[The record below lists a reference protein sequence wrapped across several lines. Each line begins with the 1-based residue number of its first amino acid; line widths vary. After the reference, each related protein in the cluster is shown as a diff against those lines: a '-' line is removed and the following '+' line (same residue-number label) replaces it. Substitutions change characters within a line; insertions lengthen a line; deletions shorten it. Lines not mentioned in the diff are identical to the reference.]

1 MDIAKTYWLLNDK
14 INQPKVDY
22 YQYSNKTPYQKGLE
36 ALDYFRYYGGKPLNI
51 EKTYYSRLL
60 MPIFDDLDLFQLQ
73 ITKLFL
79 EFKENQANF
88 HQDEAV
94 KDLKN
99 LNKTIPIIVKE
110 IIKNNKNH
118 IKSIKE
124 ELKITKNGIKED
136 IRQTFHNQIIF
147 LPFVQFMQKRELK
160 DQDLMKNL
168 KLKFQMNS
176 NKVRN
181 LRENLLVQ
189 ENLIEKMEAKKEVER
204 FNDYL
209 INFKKDL
216 QSRAR
221 IMKIE
226 RTKMKINDIQMNL
239 EKEILKQPES
249 MKIRRKV
256 VNIGI
261 YKYDENKITYNKS
274 ESKSNRSK
282 EKSSKISIKSK
293 EKSSKKS
300 KKSKEKSS
308 TKSKKY
314 KKTVSKSTKNK
325 KYISDIKDKDKNIS
339 DSEEDKS
346 ESNTNSDNNND

>member
-73 ITKLFL
+73 ITKIFL

-88 HQDEAV
+88 NQDEAV

-118 IKSIKE
+118 IKSIRE

-136 IRQTFHNQIIF
+136 IRQTLHNQTIF

-160 DQDLMKNL
+160 DQELMKNI

-216 QSRAR
+216 ESRAR

-239 EKEILKQPES
+239 EKEMLKQPEA

-256 VNIGI
+256 VPIGI
-261 YKYDENKITYNKS
+261 YKYDEHKITYNKS
-274 ESKSNRSK
+274 ENKTNKSK
-282 EKSSKISIKSK
+282 EKSSIKSIKSK
-293 EKSSKKS
+293 EKSSIKS
-300 KKSKEKSS
+300 KKS
-308 TKSKKY
+308 

-325 KYISDIKDKDKNIS
+325 KEISDNKDKEENNNS
-339 DSEEDKS
+339 DSEENKS
-346 ESNTNSDNNND
+346 ESNSNSDNNDD

>member
-1 MDIAKTYWLLNDK
+1 MDIAKTYWLLNHK
-14 INQPKVDY
+14 INQPKVEY

-36 ALDYFRYYGGKPLNI
+36 ALDYFRYYGGKPLDI
-51 EKTYYSRLL
+51 EKTYYNRLL

-79 EFKENQANF
+79 EFKEFQANF
-88 HQDEAV
+88 RQDEAV

-99 LNKTIPIIVKE
+99 LNKTIPLIVKE

-136 IRQTFHNQIIF
+136 IRQTINSQTVF

-160 DQDLMKNL
+160 AQELMKNI
-168 KLKFQMNS
+168 KFKFQMNS

-216 QSRAR
+216 ESRAR

-239 EKEILKQPES
+239 EKEMLKQPE
-249 MKIRRKV
+249 MIKIRRKV
-256 VNIGI
+256 VCLGM
-261 YKYDENKITYNKS
+261 YKYDEFKIVYNKS
-274 ESKSNRSK
+274 DNKSSESE
-282 EKSSKISIKSK
+282 EKSSNKSIEKSSNKIIEKSSIKSK
-293 EKSSKKS
+293 K
-300 KKSKEKSS
+300 
-308 TKSKKY
+308 T
-314 KKTVSKSTKNK
+314 KKTISKSNK
-325 KYISDIKDKDKNIS
+325 SRKMI
-339 DSEEDKS
+339 
-346 ESNTNSDNNND
+346 SDNNDKEKNNNGSEELNESESDNDNDKGDE